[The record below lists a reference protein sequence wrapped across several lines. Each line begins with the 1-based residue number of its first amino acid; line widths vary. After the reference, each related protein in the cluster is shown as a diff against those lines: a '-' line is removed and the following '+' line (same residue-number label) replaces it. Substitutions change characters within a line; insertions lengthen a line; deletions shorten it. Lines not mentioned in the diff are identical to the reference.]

1 MYLISGFK
9 KIIIVSLILI
19 FILTAKDSFA
29 VIEEIDT
36 GFLDTFKGRV
46 SEIVSESSHEIAE
59 TGTYQVIQQ
68 IKIEILNG
76 DRKGEIVKFENDRIE
91 LEPGD
96 KFYFD
101 YYKYDDDSE
110 YYAVLHRD
118 RMVSVLVLIGVFI
131 AVIIIFGGWQGLRS
145 LVSLASS
152 LFVVFYILIPGLLGG
167 INPLLISFAIA
178 AGILFIAIF
187 LTHGFNRESVVAY
200 VGTMISVL
208 LTGVFAI
215 FAVYITKLSGFE
227 AEESI
232 FLNFKTG
239 GSLDFVGLLLGSII
253 IGVLGV
259 LDDITIT
266 QAAFVTELYNSNKD
280 LASKEVY
287 KKAIRIGRE
296 HVGALVN
303 TLALAYT
310 CAVLPMIL

>member
-1 MYLISGFK
+1 
-9 KIIIVSLILI
+9 
-19 FILTAKDSFA
+19 
-29 VIEEIDT
+29 
-36 GFLDTFKGRV
+36 
-46 SEIVSESSHEIAE
+46 
-59 TGTYQVIQQ
+59 
-68 IKIEILNG
+68 
-76 DRKGEIVKFENDRIE
+76 
-91 LEPGD
+91 
-96 KFYFD
+96 
-101 YYKYDDDSE
+101 
-110 YYAVLHRD
+110 
-118 RMVSVLVLIGVFI
+118 MVSVLVLIGVFI
-131 AVIIIFGGWQGLRS
+131 AVIVIFGGWQGLRS

-200 VGTMISVL
+200 AGTMISVL

-227 AEESI
+227 SEESI

-280 LASKEVY
+280 LTSKEVH

-310 CAVLPMIL
+310 GAFLPMILYFQMSPLSKSPVLNLEIFATEIVRIIVSSMSLVLAVPIVTIIAVKYLKDYKPKESSKSV